1 LPFLSV
7 FAHEDTNNFIFTKYV
22 LLLCQIIFVCEHGI
36 IVYIKMREINPKIR
50 IKDIAELAG
59 VSEGTVD
66 RVLHQR
72 GDVSEKSRLAVTKVL
87 EEMNYTPNLFA
98 RSLASKK
105 QYRFV
110 CLFPKHQSGEYW
122 ENVDKG
128 FELAAVDF
136 IHHNVHVDKRW
147 FNQFDANS
155 FVTVSNEVL
164 ASEPDAVLLSPIF
177 REETIQF
184 VNELTDRGIPFSFID
199 SMIDDVDFL
208 TYYGQD
214 SFKSGY
220 IAAKLLLS
228 ELSEKTQILVIRTHR
243 KGSVSNQTIARNKG
257 FMQYIKEFN
266 LQEKF
271 ELINVELNN
280 DDENANLQTLNEKF
294 KNFTN
299 IKGAITFNSKVYRL
313 AMHLAALNHADVRL
327 IGYDLLE
334 KNINYLKQDVVSY
347 LIAQRPDKQAYF
359 TVRDMCRE
367 LIFKQEIKKI
377 NYVPID
383 ILIKENIEDY
393 MNFTE

>member
-1 LPFLSV
+1 M
-7 FAHEDTNNFIFTKYV
+7 FAHEDTQNFIFTKYV
-22 LLLCQIIFVCEHGI
+22 LLLCEII
-36 IVYIKMREINPKIR
+36 IVYGHGTIDFVKMKELTPKIR

-87 EEMNYTPNLFA
+87 EEMNYTPNLIA

-110 CLFPKHQSGEYW
+110 CLYPKHQPGDYW

-128 FELAAVDF
+128 FDLAAIDF
-136 IHHNVHVDKRW
+136 IHYNVHVDKQW
-147 FNQFDANS
+147 FNQYDANS
-155 FVTVSNEVL
+155 FISVSHKVL
-164 ASEPDAVLLSPIF
+164 DSEPDAVLLSPIF
-177 REETIQF
+177 REETIEF
-184 VNELTDRGIPFSFID
+184 ANELTKRGIPFSFID

-208 TYYGQD
+208 TYYGQN

-228 ELSEKTQILVIRTHR
+228 ELSENAQILVIRTHR
-243 KGSVSNQTIARNKG
+243 KGAASNQTIARNKG
-257 FMQYIKEFN
+257 FMEYIKEFN
-266 LQEKF
+266 LQNKF

-280 DDENANLQTLNEKF
+280 DDENANLEALKEKF
-294 KNFTN
+294 ENNSN

-327 IGYDLLE
+327 IGYDLLD
-334 KNINYLKQDVVSY
+334 KNIDYLKQDVVSY